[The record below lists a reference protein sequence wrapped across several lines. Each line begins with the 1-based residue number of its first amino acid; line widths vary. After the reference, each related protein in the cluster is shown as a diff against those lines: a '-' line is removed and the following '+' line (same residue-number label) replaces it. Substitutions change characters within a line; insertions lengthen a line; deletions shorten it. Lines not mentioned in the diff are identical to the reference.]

1 MHWDGVQKI
10 ARSFPSSTKRAARDA
25 RDDTEHRP
33 QPFAIFGRWVSR
45 SATFD
50 LNENYLKSV
59 AAL

>member
-1 MHWDGVQKI
+1 MRVMI
-10 ARSFPSSTKRAARDA
+10 PSD
-25 RDDTEHRP
+25 RP